1 MCLAGVGDGGART
14 PEVAV
19 EDEHRRCNRPTE
31 DNLAVATD
39 TFVGEDAVGAF
50 FNPVDHVLTATRPK
64 ETHAN
69 AEQGLVNTEVTA
81 DGAPMKN
88 IKNETA

>member
-1 MCLAGVGDGGART
+1 MCLAGVGDGGAWA
-14 PEVAV
+14 PEIAV
-19 EDEHRRCNRPTE
+19 EDEHRRRNWPTE
-31 DNLAVATD
+31 DNLTVATD

-50 FNPVDHVLTATRPK
+50 FYPVDHVLTATRPK

-69 AEQGLVNTEVTA
+69 TEQGLLNAEVTA